1 MKLRIKRKSNKVN
14 EEDIAVQSITD
25 PTLLNASMILQNEKQ
40 KVQTVFDK
48 AQEVFNKAQETY
60 NKEMKTIN
68 DKLLEIINEFRK
80 IYC

>member
-1 MKLRIKRKSNKVN
+1 MKLRIKRKINKVN

-60 NKEMKTIN
+60 NKEMKIIN
-68 DKLLEIINEFRK
+68 DKFSQLMKKQEELS
-80 IYC
+80 